1 MTTPKI
7 KLCGLMREED
17 VLTANR
23 LKPEY
28 VGFVFV
34 PGSRRFVTV
43 ERAREL
49 RRLLAPGITV
59 VGVFLREPPESVA
72 SLLWEGIIDLPQLHG
87 GEDESYLSRLRSLTD
102 RPVLQAFRAD
112 TVLRLRAAANSTADM
127 VLLDSGAGGSGV
139 PLDWSTLRDF
149 PRPFFLAGGLD
160 PTNVAEAVASLRP
173 YAVDVSSGIETD
185 GRKDPRKMHAFVA
198 AVRGTPCGETAR

>member
-1 MTTPKI
+1 MTPKI
-7 KLCGLMREED
+7 KLCGLTREED

-49 RRLLAPGITV
+49 RRLLAPGIAA
-59 VGVFLREPPESVA
+59 VGVFLREPPENVA
-72 SLLWEGIIDLPQLHG
+72 SLLWEGVIDLPQLHG
-87 GEDESYLSRLRSLTD
+87 GEDEGYLSRLRSLTD
-102 RPVLQAFRAD
+102 RPILQAFRAD
-112 TVLRLRAAANSTADM
+112 TERRLRDAVESTADM

-160 PTNVAEAVASLRP
+160 PTNVAEAVSALHP

-185 GRKDPRKMHAFVA
+185 GRKDPEKMTAFVA
-198 AVRGTPCGETAR
+198 AVRDAKRRETAE

>member
-1 MTTPKI
+1 MMPKI
-7 KLCGLMREED
+7 KLCGLTREED

-43 ERAREL
+43 DRAREL
-49 RRLLAPGITV
+49 RRLLDSDIAA
-59 VGVFLREPPESVA
+59 VGVFLCEPPEKVA
-72 SLLWEGIIDLPQLHG
+72 SLLWEGVIDLPQLHG
-87 GEDESYLSRLRSLTD
+87 GEDERYLSRLRTLTD

-112 TVLRLRAAANSTADM
+112 TERRLRDAANSTADM

-139 PLDWSTLRDF
+139 PLDWNTLRAF

-160 PTNVAEAVASLRP
+160 PNNVADAVASLRP

-185 GRKDPRKMHAFVA
+185 GRKDPEKMSAFVA
-198 AVRGTPCGETAR
+198 AVRGEKAL

>member
-1 MTTPKI
+1 MTPKI
-7 KLCGLMREED
+7 KLCGLTREED

-49 RRLLAPGITV
+49 RRLLAPGIAA
-59 VGVFLREPPESVA
+59 VGVFLREPPENVA
-72 SLLWEGIIDLPQLHG
+72 SLLWKGVIDLPQLHG
-87 GEDESYLSRLRSLTD
+87 GEDEGYLSRLRSLTD
-102 RPVLQAFRAD
+102 RPILQAFRAD
-112 TVLRLRAAANSTADM
+112 TERLLRAAANSTADM

-160 PTNVAEAVASLRP
+160 PTNVADAVSALHP

-185 GRKDPRKMHAFVA
+185 GRKDPEKMTAFVA
-198 AVRGTPCGETAR
+198 AVRDARRRKTAE